1 MTSKHQKWTRTALP
15 AVGSA
20 AVVVAVGLGSQPDPG
35 GPPTANA
42 TPCDTTA
49 AAWTPAIWMAAQ
61 VPQVP
66 PMAQGQGTPQ
76 GDSGNADPVA
86 QWGSRV
92 QGPFRDFQ
100 NSVQSMTNAIHAQ
113 DINALKTACGQ
124 LGSAGHEPG
133 AMLPSLS
140 NAVTA
145 EVNAA
150 VSDIGTSLN
159 NSCTA
164 AGPDTTNS
172 TR

>member
-1 MTSKHQKWTRTALP
+1 
-15 AVGSA
+15 
-20 AVVVAVGLGSQPDPG
+20 
-35 GPPTANA
+35 
-42 TPCDTTA
+42 
-49 AAWTPAIWMAAQ
+49 
-61 VPQVP
+61 
-66 PMAQGQGTPQ
+66 
-76 GDSGNADPVA
+76 
-86 QWGSRV
+86 V

-159 NSCTA
+159 NSCTT
-164 AGPDTTNS
+164 AGPDTTNLDS
-172 TR
+172 VTQPVISAQTHLQSASDQLHQG